1 MFVHSEMQRSVAILS
16 YLKLSKNLLMKKLFT
31 LIFITAFFQTV
42 IAQKQKL
49 GFNLVVGE
57 TYYQI
62 MQSSSTIEQ
71 EIKGQK
77 MNIDLTISG
86 KTAFKVTNRNDSIYD
101 IDVSFQ
107 QLAMSM
113 KLPSGDVSF
122 DSNKKDT
129 NDIFSNILNSIID
142 KPFFVKMTTLG
153 RIVEVKNIDSIF
165 DGALIKFPDLSEDQ
179 KQQMKAQLK
188 QAFGEKAF
196 KGNFEMITS
205 IYSNNPVEKGD
216 NWTIK
221 TNLESGMA
229 GTLVTTF
236 ELKDEGENYNL
247 IIGNGKIETLNKD
260 AYTQINGMPT
270 KYDLTGT
277 LNSSLK
283 VDNKTGWI
291 IEAKINELISGT
303 TEIKDNPNLPGGMTI
318 PMSISTD
325 MIYSSK

>member
-1 MFVHSEMQRSVAILS
+1 
-16 YLKLSKNLLMKKLFT
+16 
-31 LIFITAFFQTV
+31 
-42 IAQKQKL
+42 
-49 GFNLVVGE
+49 
-57 TYYQI
+57 

-113 KLPSGDVSF
+113 KLPSGDFSF
-122 DSNKKDT
+122 DSNKKDE

-165 DGALIKFPDLSEDQ
+165 DGALKKFPNLSEVQ
-179 KQQMKAQLK
+179 KQQMKAQLM

-205 IYSNNPVEKGD
+205 IYSNKPVEKGD
-216 NWTIK
+216 TWTIK

-236 ELKDEGENYNL
+236 ELKDKVENYNL
-247 IIGNGKIETLNKD
+247 ITGSGKIETLNKD

-303 TEIKDNPNLPGGMTI
+303 TEIKDNPKLPDGMTI

-325 MIYSSK
+325 MTYSSK